1 MMVILE
7 SMLHGD
13 DDHYSPDG
21 APVAQNQQPS
31 PQQAASLPPTPSS
44 AAWSVTTKR
53 AQYSV
58 WSIGELKKELE
69 WHNISYEGC
78 TEKQEL
84 VELLVHHRPSD
95 NEDDDEDDDE
105 VEDEAP
111 SPAPIAPPP
120 PVVAP
125 APRQPQQPPAMIGPY
140 RVVPEDEASSA
151 DDGEMGEEGDDE
163 DDGGASDVSDVYEVE
178 RIINSRVTAEGTRS
192 TSLNGRAGAIG
203 IMAGSRQRISWSAD
217 SSIAGSIHGTHGMW
231 IAHGSRTLLLSSP
244 LCARRMMC

>member
-1 MMVILE
+1 MEPLSPNDRRHILE

-178 RIINSRVTAEGTRS
+178 RIINSRVTAEGIKEYLIKWKGWS
-192 TSLNGRAGAIG
+192 NWYNGWEPAEN
-203 IMAGSRQRISWSAD
+203 IMVSG
-217 SSIAGSIHGTHGMW
+217 
-231 IAHGSRTLLLSSP
+231 
-244 LCARRMMC
+244 

>member
-1 MMVILE
+1 
-7 SMLHGD
+7 MLHGD

-178 RIINSRVTAEGTRS
+178 RIINSRVTAEGIKEYLIKWKGWSNWYNGWEPAENIMVS
-192 TSLNGRAGAIG
+192 TG
-203 IMAGSRQRISWSAD
+203 
-217 SSIAGSIHGTHGMW
+217 SIAGSSTRHHT
-231 IAHGSRTLLLSSP
+231 AHGLHTAHALSSSP
-244 LCARRMMC
+244 LSVCVRRMMC